1 VVNMAYE
8 YNEEWVPQTRLGKL
22 VFDGQ
27 VTSMD
32 EAMDS
37 GLPIRESK
45 IVDLLLPE
53 LEDEVLDINMVQRMT
68 DSGRRVKF
76 RATVIVGNGD
86 GFVGLGQAKDV
97 QVGPAIRKAIDNA
110 KINIT
115 RIKRGCGSWECGCG
129 LPHTVPSEVNGKAG
143 SLTVVLKPAPRGLLP
158 ELEDE
163 VLDINMVQRMTD
175 SGRRVK
181 FRATVIVGNG
191 DGFVGLGQAKDVQVG
206 PAIRKAIDNAKIN
219 ITRIKRG
226 CGSWECGCGLPHTV
240 PSEVNGKAGSVTVVL
255 KPAPRGL
262 GLAAGGTARKVLEK
276 AGVKDVWTRT
286 EGQTRTT
293 LNFAKATYNA
303 LMNTGTVRRPIVFDE
318 TEA

>member
-1 VVNMAYE
+1 MAYE

-143 SLTVVLKPAPRGLLP
+143 S
-158 ELEDE
+158 
-163 VLDINMVQRMTD
+163 
-175 SGRRVK
+175 
-181 FRATVIVGNG
+181 
-191 DGFVGLGQAKDVQVG
+191 
-206 PAIRKAIDNAKIN
+206 
-219 ITRIKRG
+219 
-226 CGSWECGCGLPHTV
+226 
-240 PSEVNGKAGSVTVVL
+240 VTVVL

-262 GLAAGGTARKVLEK
+262 GLAASSVDTASFMLVSLT
-276 AGVKDVWTRT
+276 VSSI
-286 EGQTRTT
+286 QI
-293 LNFAKATYNA
+293 TYNISLTLA
-303 LMNTGTVRRPIVFDE
+303 CLRCIYHPGTHVGRS
-318 TEA
+318 A